1 MAPVARSPSV
11 VLVGM
16 LVSRLPWVFDH
27 ELDAVQDVTQ
37 LVHALDRLLKVSV
50 AREIQ
55 PPERSAQLLAV
66 ERREAV
72 FGVVG

>member
-37 LVHALDRLLKVSV
+37 LVHALDRLLKVAV

-66 ERREAV
+66 ECREAV